1 MKKPVGAILTGL
13 AVVGLGAI
21 AYKNKETI
29 TKGSKE
35 LKEKVKDKGASI
47 KKEAK
52 EALNELSDDCVCE
65 NCVCS
70 TKEECLKKCV
80 CDCCE

>member
-29 TKGSKE
+29 KIIVRMLKVSKGNPFWKLSTINWPILHSPPIMKTIN
-35 LKEKVKDKGASI
+35 KHIHKN
-47 KKEAK
+47 
-52 EALNELSDDCVCE
+52 LNIL
-65 NCVCS
+65 
-70 TKEECLKKCV
+70 
-80 CDCCE
+80 